1 MSTYIEMQQRI
12 ANDLKRDD
20 LATEIAE
27 AIQSAIKFYRHR
39 PIVQT
44 QGTLAAITAV
54 EEQKEYTLP
63 SDFIAAIQLT
73 VEADGVITPLEPRTM
88 QWIDE
93 EDSDADDVIVGVP
106 TDYAIVGETTL
117 IVYPRPDDSVVE
129 FGGRYIKAVAA
140 PSDDDDE
147 NFWTTTAERAV
158 RCRAVALLYDDT
170 LHDAELAER
179 EYAKSKEEWSEIV
192 LQLELRS
199 YSAGIRA
206 HG

>member
-1 MSTYIEMQQRI
+1 VSTYIQMQQRI

-27 AIQSAIKFYRHR
+27 AIQSAIKFYRNR
-39 PIVQT
+39 PIVQS
-44 QGTLAAITAV
+44 QGTLAAIAAV

-63 SDFIAAIQLT
+63 SDFIAAIQIT
-73 VEADGVITPLEPRTM
+73 VEADGVVTPLCPRTM

-106 TDYAIVGETTL
+106 TDYALVNETTM

-140 PSDDDDE
+140 PVDDDDT

-170 LHDAELAER
+170 LHDPDLAER

-192 LQLELRS
+192 LQLELRA

-206 HG
+206 YG